1 MEWKVILMFLSTK
14 KCEGL
19 GECIKE
25 CPTEAIRLIEGK
37 AFSCITCGACAE
49 ACPNHAIFKNRYG
62 GYVVDRA
69 RCNACGVCE
78 MTCPVNSIH
87 IEDGVVKG
95 ICARCGICADA
106 CPINARVDAYDVIED
121 RQLKFLEALNLT
133 VQPTLP
139 TAKKEDEKVQ
149 RTNVITD
156 TEKCTLCGRCQY
168 YCPTD
173 AIMVDVN
180 LEGKCTECRVC
191 EDVCPVGAIENGVI
205 DPEKC
210 TLCLKCMK
218 ECPQNAIY
226 IDEFRVN
233 IRKPEE
239 GEELEGTIVS
249 CLNCGLC
256 ADACSRGALRQID
269 GKMRYDPT
277 LCEDCTTM
285 ECLDVC
291 PVGTLRLS
299 EEPERTV
306 KGFCVS
312 CGKCVQACDYNEA
325 RSFKNITW
333 KGDVSED
340 CISCGVCA
348 EVCPKDAI
356 TLKKG
361 SIEVDLEKCVLC
373 EKCAIH
379 CPKDAIKK
387 TTMYKKSIKDG
398 FTFVQDKLCM
408 GCKLCTK
415 ICPEEAITEA
425 EDGSIVVDD
434 SKCTYC
440 GACSN
445 ACPARAILFEREF
458 EVSQ

>member
-1 MEWKVILMFLSTK
+1 
-14 KCEGL
+14 
-19 GECIKE
+19 
-25 CPTEAIRLIEGK
+25 
-37 AFSCITCGACAE
+37 
-49 ACPNHAIFKNRYG
+49 
-62 GYVVDRA
+62 
-69 RCNACGVCE
+69 

-95 ICARCGICADA
+95 ICARCGICVDS
-106 CPINARVDAYDVIED
+106 CPLKARIDAYDVIED
-121 RQLKFLEALNLT
+121 RQLKFLESLNLT
-133 VQPTLP
+133 VQPTV
-139 TAKKEDEKVQ
+139 KVHKEEEKAQ
-149 RTNVITD
+149 RTNVVTD
-156 TEKCTLCGRCQY
+156 PEKCTLCGKCQY

-180 LEGKCTECRVC
+180 LEGKCTQCGVC
-191 EDVCPVGAIENGVI
+191 EDVCPVGAITDTTI

-210 TLCLKCMK
+210 TLCLKCVK
-218 ECPQNAIY
+218 ECPNKAIY
-226 IDEFRVN
+226 IDDFEVK
-233 IRKPEE
+233 IRKPEPDEKIE
-239 GEELEGTIVS
+239 GKIVS

-256 ADACSRGALRQID
+256 AEACTHGALKMIN
-269 GKMRYDPT
+269 GKLRYDPT
-277 LCEDCTTM
+277 LCEECNTM

-291 PVGTLRLS
+291 PVGTIRLAD
-299 EEPERTV
+299 EPERKI

-312 CGKCVQACDYNEA
+312 CGRCVKACDVNEA
-325 RSFKNITW
+325 RSFQDVTW
-333 KGDVSED
+333 TGEVSED

-361 SIEVDLEKCVLC
+361 SIEVDTEKCILC

-379 CPKDAIKK
+379 CPVNAIPK

-398 FTFVQDKLCM
+398 FALVEDKLCM
-408 GCKLCTK
+408 NCKLCTK
-415 ICPEEAITEA
+415 ICPEDAIKET
-425 EDGSIVVDD
+425 EDGKIIVDD

>member
-1 MEWKVILMFLSTK
+1 MFLSTN
-14 KCEGL
+14 KCEGI

-25 CPTEAIRLIEGK
+25 CPTGAIRLIEGK

-49 ACPNHAIFKNRYG
+49 ACPNRAIIKNKYG

-69 RCNACGVCE
+69 KCNACGVCE
-78 MTCPVNSIH
+78 MTCPVNSIR
-87 IEDGVVKG
+87 IEEGVVKG

-106 CPINARVDAYDVIED
+106 CPVNARVDAYDVIED

-133 VQPTLP
+133 VQPEVRVQ
-139 TAKKEDEKVQ
+139 KEGEKAE

-156 TEKCTLCGRCQY
+156 QEKCTLCGRCEY

-191 EDVCPVGAIENGVI
+191 EDVCPVGAITDTTVDE
-205 DPEKC
+205 DKC
-210 TLCLKCMK
+210 TLCLKCVK
-218 ECPQNAIY
+218 ECPSKAIY
-226 IDEFRVN
+226 IDDFKVK
-233 IRKPEE
+233 IRKPEND
-239 GEELEGTIVS
+239 EELEGKIVS

-256 ADACSRGALRQID
+256 AEACTHGALRMID
-269 GKMRYDPT
+269 GKLRYDPT
-277 LCEDCTTM
+277 LCEDCETT

-299 EEPERTV
+299 NEPERRI

-312 CGKCVQACDYNEA
+312 CGRCTKACDVNEA
-325 RSFKNITW
+325 RSFQNITW
-333 KGDVSED
+333 EGDVSED
-340 CISCGVCA
+340 CISCGICS
-348 EVCPKDAI
+348 EICPKGAI
-356 TLKKG
+356 TLKRG

-379 CPKDAIKK
+379 CPKNAIPSS
-387 TTMYKKSIKDG
+387 TMRKQSIKEG

-408 GCKLCTK
+408 NCKLCTK
-415 ICPEEAITEA
+415 ICPEEAITET
-425 EDGSIVVDD
+425 EDGKIEVDD
-434 SKCTYC
+434 SKCNYC
-440 GACSN
+440 GACFN

-458 EVSQ
+458 EVAP